1 MKYILFLWGVA
12 AGLYVILMLG
22 IPRSA
27 LPESLRLIRSA
38 LPTIDAGTALLI
50 MTVALG
56 FAGMIHAVQHVRR
69 VLTEI
74 RDGASSSVRGF
85 RG

>member
-12 AGLYVILMLG
+12 AGLSVILVFG
-22 IPRSA
+22 IPRSP

-38 LPTIDAGTALLI
+38 LPNIEAGTALII

-69 VLTEI
+69 VLVDI
-74 RDGASSSVRGF
+74 RDGTSS
-85 RG
+85 